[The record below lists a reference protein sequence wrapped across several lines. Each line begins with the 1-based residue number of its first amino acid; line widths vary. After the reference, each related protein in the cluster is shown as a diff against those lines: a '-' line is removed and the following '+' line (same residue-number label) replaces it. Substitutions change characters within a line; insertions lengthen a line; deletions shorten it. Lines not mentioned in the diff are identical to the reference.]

1 MQASRWNWLS
11 WLALLVALCAIGLLA
26 LSGPGYRMG
35 WFSLGTA
42 LRQMLTWAAYSGIA
56 AGVLALLA
64 LLLNGR
70 RGGTGGRVAALVA
83 LVVGVASVAV
93 PVQWQRQAQQV
104 PPIHDLTTDTVTPP
118 LFVEAV
124 TVRTEQQAVNGLDY
138 TSEIAAQQRKG
149 YPDLKPAFLATS
161 PDDTY
166 QKALALVTA
175 RGWTVMA
182 ADAAGRR
189 IEATDTTYWFGF
201 KDDIAVRVTAV
212 PDGTSRV
219 DLRSVSRVGRS
230 DVGTNA
236 RRIRAFL
243 TDLAK

>member
-1 MQASRWNWLS
+1 MQTSRWNWLS
-11 WLALLVALCAIGLLA
+11 WLALIVALGAIGLLA

-42 LRQMLTWAAYSGIA
+42 LRQMLTWAAYGGIA
-56 AGVLALLA
+56 AGVLAVLA
-64 LLLNGR
+64 LVLNGR
-70 RGGTGGRVAALVA
+70 RGTGGGRVAAIVA

-93 PVQWQRQAQQV
+93 PFQWQRQAQRV
-104 PPIHDLTTDTVTPP
+104 PPIHDLTTDTITPP

-124 TVRTEQQAVNGLDY
+124 TVRQEQKAANGLDY
-138 TSEIAAQQRKG
+138 TREVAAQQVAG
-149 YPDLKPAFLATS
+149 YPDLKPVFLASS

-175 RGWTVMA
+175 RGWVVMA
-182 ADAAGRR
+182 ADAPGRR
-189 IEATDTTYWFGF
+189 IEATDATYWFGF
-201 KDDIAVRVTAV
+201 KDDIAVRVSAV

-236 RRIRAFL
+236 ARIRAFL
-243 TDLAK
+243 AAVAR